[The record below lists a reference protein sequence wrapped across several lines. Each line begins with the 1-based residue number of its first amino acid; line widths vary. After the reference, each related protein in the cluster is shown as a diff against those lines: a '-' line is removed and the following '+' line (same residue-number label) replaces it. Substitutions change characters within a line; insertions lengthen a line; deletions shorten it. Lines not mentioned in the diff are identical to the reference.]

1 MCSSDLVLGNR
12 AAVAN
17 QLECFGFLAITDK
30 ETRRAANLFGA
41 AEALREKC
49 QSPMADYEQVEYDG
63 WVAQVRQALAEAV
76 CQAAWAE
83 GRGMTMDQAV
93 QLALEKEKI

>member
-1 MCSSDLVLGNR
+1 
-12 AAVAN
+12 VAN

-49 QSPMADYEQVEYDG
+49 QSPMADYEQVEYDR
-63 WVAQVRQALAEAV
+63 WVAQVREALEVAKFE
-76 CQAAWAE
+76 AAWAE
-83 GRGMTMDQAV
+83 GRGMAMEQAV
-93 QLALEKEKI
+93 RYAVEQEKT